1 MAELTR
7 GEKAK
12 QTRIARIGLEAYKAE
27 QASKGKKGGTNS
39 VGQFKAN
46 PNIAKKAGER
56 SRRLPKSTLTTDN
69 GLEYQDLPDMKIS
82 PKTEVTDAKLAELDA
97 NISNVNRTKK

>member
-27 QASKGKKGGTNS
+27 QANKGKKGGSNS

-46 PNIAKKAGER
+46 PKIAKKAGKR
-56 SRRLPKSTLTTDN
+56 SKRLPKAMLKTSSGEFEESGVLQVTPHAKIDDEAIEQLDQDIKE
-69 GLEYQDLPDMKIS
+69 LE
-82 PKTEVTDAKLAELDA
+82 TVEE
-97 NISNVNRTKK
+97 

>member
-1 MAELTR
+1 MTELTR

-27 QASKGKKGGTNS
+27 QANKGRTGGANS

-46 PNIAKKAGER
+46 PKIAKKAGKR
-56 SRRLPKSTLTTDN
+56 SKRLPKAITKTPNGVYEEHGELEVKRTEPLTPTEE
-69 GLEYQDLPDMKIS
+69 GELEIAIDDI
-82 PKTEVTDAKLAELDA
+82 A
-97 NISNVNRTKK
+97 RTQE